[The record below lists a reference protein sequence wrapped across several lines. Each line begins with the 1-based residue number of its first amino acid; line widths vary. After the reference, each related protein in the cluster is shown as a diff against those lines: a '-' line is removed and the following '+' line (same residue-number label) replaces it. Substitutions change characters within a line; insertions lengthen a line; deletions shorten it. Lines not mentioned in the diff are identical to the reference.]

1 MTAPRKTRES
11 KKVPEPHVIYAKNG
25 NGNGGDWSQK
35 YGSVLQTVM
44 VLAIPFTA
52 LWVGA
57 IAPLQSSQEKLLT
70 IREFE
75 EYRRNGDTY
84 HKNVDAELLRLRA
97 LLVTRDEQAK
107 FEMNNA
113 SRLEGQANRLLTI
126 ENELHSTGLGKALDR
141 MQSHIE
147 ELDRRVLSVV
157 KDQPKTP

>member
-1 MTAPRKTRES
+1 MTTPKRRRE
-11 KKVPEPHVIYAKNG
+11 KKVPETYYKNG

-75 EYRRNGDTY
+75 EYRRNGDRY
-84 HKNVDAELLRLRA
+84 HTNVDAELLRLRS
-97 LLVTRDEQAK
+97 LMITKDEMAK
-107 FEMNNA
+107 FEMNNS
-113 SRLEGQANRLLTI
+113 SRLMMQTNRLMAI
-126 ENELHSTGLGKALDR
+126 EGELHSTGLGKAIDR
-141 MQSHIE
+141 MQQH
-147 ELDRRVLSVV
+147 LDQLDARVYGVT
-157 KDQPKTP
+157 KDVAKPPT

>member
-1 MTAPRKTRES
+1 
-11 KKVPEPHVIYAKNG
+11 VIYAKNG

-57 IAPLQSSQEKLLT
+57 IAPLQSGQEKLLT

-97 LLVTRDEQAK
+97 LMITKDEQAK

-113 SRLEGQANRLLTI
+113 SRLEGQANRLLAI